1 MITNNTLAIY
11 KKETKNY
18 FFSLSS
24 YLYAVIFIGI
34 STYLYFQTFFVQ
46 GQVDTHNWFQSLP
59 FLLLFFIPALSMGAI
74 SEEKK
79 RGTWEIL
86 LTLPTNEAQV
96 IIAKFL
102 AGFTFVFF
110 MFLLN
115 IGLLITLAVLGSP
128 DWGIIF
134 TSYLGTLL
142 LAGGYLSTGLFISS
156 LVSQQTISFVSTF
169 ALLFLNDL
177 FSQDF
182 FLLKIPPSF
191 KNFFLALSLR
201 THYENFVRGLI
212 TIPDLIFILSWIFVF
227 LLLTVVSLKSRDF

>member
-1 MITNNTLAIY
+1 MITNNILAIY
-11 KKETKNY
+11 KKEVRNY

-34 STYLYFQTFFVQ
+34 STYLYFQTFFIQ
-46 GQVDTHNWFQSLP
+46 GQIDTNSWFQSLP

-79 RGTWEIL
+79 KGTWEIL
-86 LTLPTNEAQV
+86 LTLPTDEAEV
-96 IIAKFL
+96 TIAKFL
-102 AGFTFVFF
+102 AGLTFIFF
-110 MFLLN
+110 IFLLN

-142 LAGGYLSTGLFISS
+142 LTGGYLSTGLFISS
-156 LVSQQTISFVSTF
+156 LVNQQTISFVSTF

-182 FLLKIPPSF
+182 FLLKIPPF
-191 KNFFLALSLR
+191 LKNFFLALSLR

-212 TIPDLIFILSWIFVF
+212 TIPNLVFILSWIFVF